1 MKKTLIPIF
10 SLIFLVS
17 INATTSYATVYQ
29 PNTDIPVEEITTPSS
44 PTITTRAANPEGSWK
59 KVGGGNILMAVMPQ
73 IHGYKSIITGTISTM
88 MVICLLD
95 GDISIMNGTI

>member
-1 MKKTLIPIF
+1 MLQYINRIQ
-10 SLIFLVS
+10 IFLL
-17 INATTSYATVYQ
+17 
-29 PNTDIPVEEITTPSS
+29 
-44 PTITTRAANPEGSWK
+44 K
-59 KVGGGNILMAVMPQ
+59 KLQLRPHLLLQRGLQIQKAHGKKIVLVGGENILMAVMPQ

>member
-44 PTITTRAANPEGSWK
+44 PTITTRAANHGK
-59 KVGGGNILMAVMPQ
+59 KIVLVGGGNILMAVMPQ